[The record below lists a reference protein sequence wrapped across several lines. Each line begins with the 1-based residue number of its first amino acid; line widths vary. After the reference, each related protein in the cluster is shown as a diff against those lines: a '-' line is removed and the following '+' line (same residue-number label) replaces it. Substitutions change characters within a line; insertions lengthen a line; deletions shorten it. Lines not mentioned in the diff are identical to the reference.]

1 MPAKRF
7 WAMERQ
13 IGRIKAEKD
22 LRELA
27 FEGAKNDQDAL
38 KRFTDTL
45 VQELGETYEIE
56 RDAVVKPE
64 RNVKEKFRKIM
75 R

>member
-13 IGRIKAEKD
+13 IGRIKAEEN
-22 LRELA
+22 LRALA
-27 FEGAKNDQDAL
+27 FEGAKNDKDSL
-38 KRFTDTL
+38 KRFTDAL
-45 VQELGETYEIE
+45 IKELGETYEME

-64 RNVKEKFRKIM
+64 PNVKEKFRKIM